1 MVSVEIGNKRGCCVA
16 VCIVLTVDEGLQA
29 ILDRVNALQCQL
41 AEALV
46 AGDDN
51 AAERLVAELSVV
63 ERRRNRLVHRSL
75 SDAPAYNVTMPL
87 RDQVIRALTLLGR
100 PASARLVA
108 DVSKARWGEPIPTK
122 RLSSLRRDEQASWEA
137 NPGARAAYLTA
148 ALTGDRFAPVRGVL
162 ALSSWPLDVR
172 ILGPASPR
180 VDLLVNLVNLAREL
194 AAGYDSDAAWTPAL
208 QRLVVRLARTVP
220 TALRDGI
227 SESLDT
233 DRIRRASQR
242 ELEVLEP
249 TDSEERAAAA
259 KRAAN
264 QLDVRHQL
272 FGVRMHVVVGGNANG
287 EPG

>member
-1 MVSVEIGNKRGCCVA
+1 MVVA
-16 VCIVLTVDEGLQA
+16 TRHGTVLAMDERLQA
-29 ILDRVNALQCQL
+29 ALDRVNALQRQL
-41 AEALV
+41 ADALA
-46 AGDDN
+46 AGDDA

-75 SDAPAYNVTMPL
+75 DDAPAYNVTMPL
-87 RDQVIRALTLLGR
+87 RDQVIRTLTLLGR
-100 PASARLVA
+100 PASARLIA

-137 NPGARAAYLTA
+137 NPGARAAYVTA

-194 AAGYDSDAAWTPAL
+194 AAGHHSDTAWVPAL
-208 QRLVVRLARTVP
+208 ERLVVRLARTVP
-220 TALRDGI
+220 TAFRVDGI
-227 SESLDT
+227 GESLDT
-233 DRIRRASQR
+233 DRIRRASQL

-249 TDSEERAAAA
+249 TDREVRVAAAG
-259 KRAAN
+259 RAAN
-264 QLDVRHQL
+264 QLDVHHQL
-272 FGVRMHVVVGGNANG
+272 FGVRMRVVAGDNAQR